1 MTGSWMQRVLE
12 TVRPRGGRYTLLTDD
27 TSSSEQQKSLRYRRL
42 ARIAIFIVPIWLILL
57 FINYH
62 HPLRRPATQTQ
73 SSGPEASFVHF
84 LLSATAGTTSF
95 CRTLYS
101 AGALNYPTPRIINWD
116 ATFKDRHRPD
126 KGESLGKIDAVLD
139 FLKKLDGAHD
149 DELVLIAD
157 GYDTW
162 FQLRPEVLLERYH
175 AINERARQRIW
186 PRYGLKY
193 YQSIVF
199 SAQRHCEDADDDS
212 CACSL
217 APPSPLS
224 DSVYGDL
231 TDQPT
236 DDIMNQHVYM
246 RPRYLNTGMTI
257 GPAGKVRNL
266 YEYAHQKMEDN
277 ATHYITDRQV
287 FSEIFGEQEYFREM
301 VMANSSRVPEGE
313 LANDPR
319 NGHISG
325 DKIELDC
332 DQCQFEIG
340 LDYLGELSM
349 PTIYSEAHIV
359 QINPN
364 STSTLKLPED
374 IRTSTPPYWTPD
386 YSGTRPPLPFT
397 PWSDLPLRTDRSTHT
412 IPAAIHYHR
421 EAPTNDTASAWSK
434 QWYHS
439 DLRPL
444 LDGHAKSFRMPFAVL
459 HDQPKI
465 GVTHE
470 YWGPLDGYGGVR
482 IHHEGDLGGEW
493 RQWDELC
500 GSDEIGREVFG
511 DGKDRYE
518 NPVYFLYWDAEK
530 QNSQLD
536 RWIERVE
543 GERTAGVL

>member
-1 MTGSWMQRVLE
+1 MSGSWTESVLE
-12 TVRPRGGRYTLLTDD
+12 TLRPRGGRYTPLIND
-27 TSSSEQQKSLRYRRL
+27 TSSSEQPKSQRYRRL
-42 ARIAIFIVPIWLILL
+42 ARVAVLIVPIWLILL
-57 FINYH
+57 FINYQ
-62 HPLRRPATQTQ
+62 HPLRRPSTEIE
-73 SSGPEASFVHF
+73 SSNLEASFVHF
-84 LLSATAGTTSF
+84 LLPAIAGTTSF

-116 ATFKDRHRPD
+116 ATFKDGHRPD
-126 KGESLGKIDAVLD
+126 KGESLGKVVGVLD
-139 FLKKLDGAHD
+139 FLKKLDGSQD

-199 SAQRHCEDADDDS
+199 SAQRHCEDTDDDS
-212 CACSL
+212 WACSL

-224 DSVYGDL
+224 ETIYGGL
-231 TDQPT
+231 TDKPT

-246 RPRYLNTGMTI
+246 RPRYLNTGMAI
-257 GPAGKVRNL
+257 GPAGKMRDL
-266 YEYAHQKMEDN
+266 YEYAHQKMEEN
-277 ATHYITDRQV
+277 ATHYSTDRQV

-301 VMANSSRVPEGE
+301 IMANTSRIPEGE

-319 NGHISG
+319 NGHVDG
-325 DKIELDC
+325 QKIELDC

-349 PTIYSEAHIV
+349 PTIYSEAHMI
-359 QINPN
+359 QTNPN
-364 STSTLKLPED
+364 SSSPHEFPRD
-374 IRTSTPPYWTPD
+374 IRSSTPPYWTPD
-386 YSGTRPPLPFT
+386 YSGTRPPLPPT
-397 PWSDLPLRTDRSTHT
+397 HWSSLALRTDRSTHT
-412 IPAAIHYHR
+412 IPVAAHYHR
-421 EAPTNDTASAWSK
+421 DTPSHDTTSAWSK
-434 QWYHS
+434 QWYHQH
-439 DLRPL
+439 LRSL

-459 HDQPKI
+459 HNQPEN

-482 IHHEGDLGGEW
+482 IHHEGHLDGEW

-500 GSDEIGREVFG
+500 GSEEIGKEVFG
-511 DGKDRYE
+511 DGMGKYE

-530 QNSQLD
+530 QNAQLD
-536 RWIERVE
+536 RWIERFERERVE
-543 GERTAGVL
+543 AI